1 MPKRTASAQPIRGRL
16 VAAAA
21 AVIHAEGY
29 SGTTLARVAQ
39 AAEVPL
45 GNVYYWFRT
54 KDALAEAVVEARVQ
68 ELVALMDAS
77 GRKAAPLERVA
88 ALLHGFAANCVQMAR
103 LGCPYGTLAQELE
116 KHDDAL
122 ARSATRIFAVQ
133 RTWMARQFREA
144 GAPHP
149 DALALELLAGMQGA
163 ALLAHALRDPGILK
177 SRLAALVRRVRST
190 APRS

>member
-1 MPKRTASAQPIRGRL
+1 MSKPSSGALGTRERL

-29 SGTTLARVAQ
+29 AGTTLARVAQ

-54 KDALAEAVVEARVQ
+54 KDALAEAVVDARV
-68 ELVALMDAS
+68 EEVASLLNDA
-77 GRKAAPLERVA
+77 ERTTDPRERLA
-88 ALLHGFAANCVQMAR
+88 ALLLGFASNCAEMAR

-122 ARSATRIFAVQ
+122 ARSAKRIFAVQ
-133 RTWMARQFREA
+133 RKWMARQFREA
-144 GAPHP
+144 GAGRP
-149 DALALELLAGMQGA
+149 DALAVELLAGMQGA
-163 ALLAHALRDPGILK
+163 ALLAHALREPAILEA
-177 SRLAALVRRVRST
+177 RLAALVRWVRST
-190 APRS
+190 AN